1 MLGDVAQTQ
10 HLQNTNCLSWSSI
23 VNICWLG
30 SKLVVKWEDN
40 INIES
45 VLYIHAEWRLKR
57 DYKTQT
63 ISIYSKLYFF
73 VNSGEYGN
81 YFTVSTRNVFSTK
94 AVARILYHF
103 TQCSYSMSIHLDIS
117 NYFYVKIFWNKYKM
131 VLSLDIYYKIWWMR
145 WHVLSLSG
153 LIHILYIRQRTNTEI
168 VEKQ

>member
-94 AVARILYHF
+94 AVAWILYHF
-103 TQCSYSMSIHLDIS
+103 KPCSYCISIYCFQVS
-117 NYFYVKIFWNKYKM
+117 YCVKISRNKYKM

>member
-1 MLGDVAQTQ
+1 MIFGPWYDIFLHFTMGYKYSISICCTKLSFSKCNINHLNHLLGDVAQTQ

-81 YFTVSTRNVFSTK
+81 YFTVSTRSVFLTK

-103 TQCSYSMSIHLDIS
+103 KPCSYCISI
-117 NYFYVKIFWNKYKM
+117 YCFQV
-131 VLSLDIYYKIWWMR
+131 VLR
-145 WHVLSLSG
+145 
-153 LIHILYIRQRTNTEI
+153 
-168 VEKQ
+168 